1 MILRIAAIAMTL
13 GLVACAEL
21 PPPPELGTG
30 GTGGDASGGAGGG
43 GSCSGVMLART
54 PDLED
59 NDVVVC
65 NIERVYVAFGGVSTE
80 SDSSDVWSMISA
92 GGRHDIL
99 LTWDEMEQG
108 LDLNLVLRD
117 SDQRQI
123 GMGTPGEDP
132 AKQEALTG
140 IELTAGEQY
149 FVEVQAVNTSGV
161 DSLNYNLMVFANE

>member
-1 MILRIAAIAMTL
+1 MFSRIAAVAITL

-21 PPPPELGTG
+21 PPPPELGAG
-30 GTGGDASGGAGGG
+30 GTDGDGSGGAGGG
-43 GSCSGVMLART
+43 GSCSGVMVAKT

-65 NIERVYVAFGGVSTE
+65 NMERVYVAFGSVSTD
-80 SDSSDVWSMISA
+80 SDKSDVWSMISD
-92 GGRHDIL
+92 GGGYDIL

-117 SDQRQI
+117 SSQRQI
-123 GMGTPGEDP
+123 GTGTPGGNP
-132 AKQEALTG
+132 AKEEVLTSV
-140 IELTAGEQY
+140 ELTAGEQF

-161 DSLNYNLMVFANE
+161 DSLNYNLRVFAN